1 MSPIVEKSLGH
12 RYLLFFTRLVLGFI
26 FVYASIEKI
35 SQPEEFARAIANYH
49 LLPTAAVNLAAVI
62 LPWVE
67 LLVGLFLI
75 LGLLTRASSLLTISL
90 LGLFTIAIAIS
101 LARGL
106 DISCGCFG
114 TSSARKVGWSALGED
129 VAMLA
134 GSLLIFV
141 FPNTFASLE
150 NYIRKSL
157 AVLQSNTPRD
167 HVGDSDSGT
176 PTAT

>member
-1 MSPIVEKSLGH
+1 MSLLIEKSLGH
-12 RYLLFFTRLVLGFI
+12 RYFLLLVRLVLGFI

-35 SQPEEFARAIANYH
+35 SQPEEFARAVANYH
-49 LLPTAAVNLAAVI
+49 LLPTPAVNLAAII

-67 LLVGLFLI
+67 LLLGLFLI
-75 LGLLTRASSLLTISL
+75 LGLLMRGSSLLLISL

-129 VAMLA
+129 LAMLV
-134 GSLLIFV
+134 GSVLIFV
-141 FPNTFASLE
+141 FPNSFVSLE
-150 NYIRKSL
+150 NYIRNSF
-157 AVLQSNTPRD
+157 AVLESNTPRD
-167 HVGDSDSGT
+167 HIGDSGPST
-176 PTAT
+176 PAAM